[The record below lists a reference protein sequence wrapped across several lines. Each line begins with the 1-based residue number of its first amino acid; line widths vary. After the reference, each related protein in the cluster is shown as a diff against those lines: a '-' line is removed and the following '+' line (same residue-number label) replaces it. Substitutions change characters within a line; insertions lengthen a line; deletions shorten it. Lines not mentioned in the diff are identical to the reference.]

1 MLEREAESEGG
12 DERRALGTMA
22 ATFSLSLP
30 LSLSLSPSYPSPL

>member
-22 ATFSLSLP
+22 ATFSLSL
-30 LSLSLSPSYPSPL
+30 SLSRLLIRRRFRDV

>member
-22 ATFSLSLP
+22 ATFSLSL
-30 LSLSLSPSYPSPL
+30 SLSLSPSYPSPL

>member
-22 ATFSLSLP
+22 ATFSLSLSR
-30 LSLSLSPSYPSPL
+30 LLIRRRFRDV